1 MLVGSLNSS
10 RESAVAVLLPN
21 GLTLIVGGQ
30 TCLAAT
36 FGGTS
41 GFECTA
47 LQTAE
52 LYNESTKSFTFAGSG
67 SGGTMTIARSGPS
80 ATLISGSGTA
90 LDGQVLIVGGSTGSS
105 FLSVTAPPAG
115 SGAPT
120 GQIGLNTAE
129 LYNPA
134 TDAFTATSADSGM
147 PDGYVMRSRA
157 CLRFAP
163 ALPARFRPHL
173 KAERL

>member
-1 MLVGSLNSS
+1 
-10 RESAVAVLLPN
+10 
-21 GLTLIVGGQ
+21 
-30 TCLAAT
+30 
-36 FGGTS
+36 
-41 GFECTA
+41 
-47 LQTAE
+47 
-52 LYNESTKSFTFAGSG
+52 
-67 SGGTMTIARSGPS
+67 MTIARSGPS

-134 TDAFTATSADSGM
+134 TDAFTATIGDSGM
-147 PDGYVMRSRA
+147 PDGYVMRHRPA
-157 CLRFAP
+157 VDLRGP
-163 ALPARFRPHL
+163 GQRDLVRI
-173 KAERL
+173 